1 MHLVDPSNLS
11 PDLWGMVR
19 STLQLLH
26 QGLLCLT
33 AFLASANVLT
43 NGAQGVQGV
52 AGQYLLGLGEHCLP
66 LKCPRMRS
74 VEHD

>member
-1 MHLVDPSNLS
+1 MYLVDPSSLS

-19 STLQLLH
+19 STMQLLH

-33 AFLASANVLT
+33 AFLASANVLS

-52 AGQYLLGLGEHCLP
+52 AGQYLLGLGKLCLR

-74 VEHD
+74 VEHG